1 MMTSETLLTRN
12 FILGFF
18 SSLTLTM
25 VFFVYYTGMSM
36 YTLEVLGKDT
46 VIAGTITGIFI
57 AGDVVARFLT
67 SRYIPLIGPKRT
79 CMIFLTIGTLITL
92 LYFLTQ
98 DVSLICGIAFFHG
111 VTYGIVETSIYTIVI
126 SGIPQSRR
134 GEGIGYF
141 MLSNSLASILGP
153 FISISLQ
160 NSGAYT
166 EMFIFGTMM
175 SFTSFILI
183 LPVRRLPRKENLEQ
197 IGHGISS
204 YIEKSALRVSLVMF
218 LFFFTYSGVLT
229 FIAPYGAEL
238 GLEVYASV
246 FFIAVSVSTLFCR
259 LFLGR
264 IYDIHGEN
272 VALIPPLLMYIAGM
286 FMLSSLISGPEMLLS
301 GLLIGTMVA
310 MLNTVSQAL
319 VVRDVPDDRVSVAV
333 STLSIFWDLSFAAGP
348 LVHGYIAY
356 GYGLSTN
363 YLVMAI
369 IASISFVVYLVL
381 VGIPGYRRRHQLL
394 ES

>member
-1 MMTSETLLTRN
+1 MSAKETLLTRN

-18 SSLTLTM
+18 SSLALTM

-79 CMIFLTIGTLITL
+79 CMIFLTVGTLITL
-92 LYFLTQ
+92 LYFFTQ

-126 SGIPQSRR
+126 SGIPQSRK

-183 LPVRRLPRKENLEQ
+183 LPVRRLPRKER
-197 IGHGISS
+197 
-204 YIEKSALRVSLVMF
+204 ALRIKMRILTRLMTFSL
-218 LFFFTYSGVLT
+218 SLT
-229 FIAPYGAEL
+229 IMKP
-238 GLEVYASV
+238 SMM
-246 FFIAVSVSTLFCR
+246 TLF
-259 LFLGR
+259 
-264 IYDIHGEN
+264 
-272 VALIPPLLMYIAGM
+272 P
-286 FMLSSLISGPEMLLS
+286 
-301 GLLIGTMVA
+301 
-310 MLNTVSQAL
+310 
-319 VVRDVPDDRVSVAV
+319 
-333 STLSIFWDLSFAAGP
+333 
-348 LVHGYIAY
+348 
-356 GYGLSTN
+356 
-363 YLVMAI
+363 
-369 IASISFVVYLVL
+369 
-381 VGIPGYRRRHQLL
+381 
-394 ES
+394 